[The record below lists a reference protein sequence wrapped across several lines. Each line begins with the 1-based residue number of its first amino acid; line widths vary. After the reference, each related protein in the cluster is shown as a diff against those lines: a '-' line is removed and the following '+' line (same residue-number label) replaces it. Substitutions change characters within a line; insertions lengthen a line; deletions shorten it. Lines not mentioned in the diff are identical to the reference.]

1 MIFAASLFVLLT
13 PVNNTDAD
21 AKIRVNLQAQV
32 VETKAEAKK
41 KKPVERKKS
50 TSDEPKAKR
59 VRKAKDEKKSSAS
72 NNKPKRPLTAFFIFM
87 NDFRKTFKEENP
99 SSNVKDVAKQGGE
112 KWKSLTE
119 EEKKV
124 YLDKAAELKA
134 EYNKSLE
141 SSDADEEEEDEEKQS
156 DDDAN
161 EKQFDEADGSK
172 QSTFTRQPNE
182 QPKTASCV
190 GVLRLR
196 QFPASSKRTTIG
208 IGVGVSVSVGVYE
221 TNIRLNEFDAAADAD
236 ADADADA
243 ETGGNQTNRPKVT

>member
-1 MIFAASLFVLLT
+1 MAGGGGGGSSKSNAAKQRKRVEAETKDESTAKNNSNTLLRAKDGSAFARCEGCNKNVAVALISMHSCSL
-13 PVNNTDAD
+13 D
-21 AKIRVNLQAQV
+21 AKIRVNLEAQV
-32 VETKAEAKK
+32 VEMQAEAK

-59 VRKAKDEKKSSAS
+59 VRKASGEKNKKRSSTTS
-72 NNKPKRPLTAFFIFM
+72 NKPKRPLTAFFIFM

-141 SSDADEEEEDEEKQS
+141 SNDADEEEEDEEKQS
-156 DDDAN
+156 DDDAE
-161 EKQFDEADGSK
+161 EKQAD
-172 QSTFTRQPNE
+172 
-182 QPKTASCV
+182 
-190 GVLRLR
+190 
-196 QFPASSKRTTIG
+196 
-208 IGVGVSVSVGVYE
+208 
-221 TNIRLNEFDAAADAD
+221 DAD
-236 ADADADA
+236 EKQA
-243 ETGGNQTNRPKVT
+243 EENEVDKEPEDKEEAEDEILDDY

>member
-1 MIFAASLFVLLT
+1 MAGGGGGSSKSNAPKQRKRVEAETKDESTTNNSNSNTLLRARDGSAFARCEGCSKNVAVALISMHNCSL
-13 PVNNTDAD
+13 D
-21 AKIRVNLQAQV
+21 AKIRVNLEAQV

-41 KKPVERKKS
+41 KKSAERKKS

-59 VRKAKDEKKSSAS
+59 VRKAKDEKKTSAS

-99 SSNVKDVAKQGGE
+99 SSSVKDVAKQGGE

-141 SSDADEEEEDEEKQS
+141 SNDADEEEEDEEEKQS
-156 DDDAN
+156 DDDDAE
-161 EKQFDEADGSK
+161 EKQADEADGCK
-172 QSTFTRQPNE
+172 ENE
-182 QPKTASCV
+182 DVNKESE
-190 GVLRLR
+190 GKEEEILDD
-196 QFPASSKRTTIG
+196 
-208 IGVGVSVSVGVYE
+208 Y
-221 TNIRLNEFDAAADAD
+221 
-236 ADADADA
+236 
-243 ETGGNQTNRPKVT
+243 

>member
-1 MIFAASLFVLLT
+1 MVTANAYATQSLQSGVCVCGNDFRSKLVRFIDAALLSFVCLSLSCK
-13 PVNNTDAD
+13 VNNTDAD

-87 NDFRKTFKEENP
+87 NDFCKTFKEENP

-141 SSDADEEEEDEEKQS
+141 SSDADEE
-156 DDDAN
+156 
-161 EKQFDEADGSK
+161 
-172 QSTFTRQPNE
+172 
-182 QPKTASCV
+182 
-190 GVLRLR
+190 L
-196 QFPASSKRTTIG
+196 I
-208 IGVGVSVSVGVYE
+208 
-221 TNIRLNEFDAAADAD
+221 
-236 ADADADA
+236 
-243 ETGGNQTNRPKVT
+243 

>member
-1 MIFAASLFVLLT
+1 MAGGGGGGSSKSNAAKQRKRVEAETKDESTAKNNSNTLLRAKDGSAFARCEGCNKNVAVALISMHNCSL
-13 PVNNTDAD
+13 D
-21 AKIRVNLQAQV
+21 AKIRVNLEAQV
-32 VETKAEAKK
+32 VEMQAEAK

-59 VRKAKDEKKSSAS
+59 VRKAKDEKNKKSSSTS
-72 NNKPKRPLTAFFIFM
+72 NKLKRPLTAFFIFM

-141 SSDADEEEEDEEKQS
+141 SNDADEEVCEEDEEKQS
-156 DDDAN
+156 DDDAE
-161 EKQFDEADGSK
+161 EKQAD
-172 QSTFTRQPNE
+172 
-182 QPKTASCV
+182 
-190 GVLRLR
+190 
-196 QFPASSKRTTIG
+196 
-208 IGVGVSVSVGVYE
+208 
-221 TNIRLNEFDAAADAD
+221 DAD
-236 ADADADA
+236 EKQA
-243 ETGGNQTNRPKVT
+243 EENEGKEEAEDEILDDY